1 MIAKTMILMI
11 IVPDIEADL
20 ENAVED
26 ALAVDQDQG
35 AAPGLILP
43 QNLI

>member
-20 ENAVED
+20 ENDVED
-26 ALAVDQDQG
+26 ALAVDQDQD
-35 AAPGLILP
+35 AAQGSILP
-43 QNLI
+43 QILI